1 MPPRC
6 CMLGLKR
13 SRPSPMSQI
22 DLSQFVNKKVK
33 VTTRDGVEHIDY
45 IKKDNGF
52 KFGVHHYHDNGWLKS
67 SNASNITRGLDII
80 KIEEVTD
87 VQTEVGQLRD
97 EIGQLKKMVLDI
109 RNDMV
114 GLKQLSI
121 VVSPRPSDEI
131 NLLEYVGKKV
141 EITFRNGVKNYVI
154 VHKMENEAYP
164 IKLRSWDG
172 MRDLSCYANGR
183 QLSKEEGDFDI
194 VHVEELTLFKYAK
207 LNEQV
212 KTLNKMVVELKNEV
226 KGLKQTS
233 NVPSK
238 PSDEINLLEFV
249 GKQVVITFR
258 NKRKDYG
265 TILQTT
271 GYYPIKLRGWN
282 TDMTCY
288 NDGRQL
294 LDEECDYDI
303 IHVET
308 LTPLMYDR
316 LYEQMQKLLKE
327 LNNIEN

>member
-13 SRPSPMSQI
+13 SCPFPMSQI

-33 VTTRDGVEHIDY
+33 VTTRNGAEHIDY
-45 IKKDNGF
+45 IRQDNGF
-52 KFGVHHYHDNGWLKS
+52 TFGIHSYYGNGWEKLS
-67 SNASNITRGLDII
+67 THSTFDII
-80 KIEEVTD
+80 KIEEVSD
-87 VQTEVGQLRD
+87 MGYEVEQLRD
-97 EIGQLKKMVLDI
+97 EVVHLKEMVTELKNEV
-109 RNDMV
+109 R
-114 GLKQLSI
+114 GLKQTST
-121 VVSPRPSDEI
+121 VSPEPYDEI
-131 NLLEYVGKKV
+131 NLLGY
-141 EITFRNGVKNYVI
+141 
-154 VHKMENEAYP
+154 
-164 IKLRSWDG
+164 
-172 MRDLSCYANGR
+172 
-183 QLSKEEGDFDI
+183 
-194 VHVEELTLFKYAK
+194 
-207 LNEQV
+207 
-212 KTLNKMVVELKNEV
+212 
-226 KGLKQTS
+226 
-233 NVPSK
+233 
-238 PSDEINLLEFV
+238 V